1 MSQLSKVG
9 EAVLLISSEV
19 EEIIGV
25 AHRTL
30 VMSRGQIVAE
40 LKGSQ
45 ITKNAIMEAA
55 FKQD

>member
-1 MSQLSKVG
+1 MSKVG

-30 VMSRGQIVAE
+30 VMSRGKVVAE
-40 LKGSQ
+40 LKGDQ
-45 ITKNAIMEAA
+45 VTKSAIMEAA
-55 FKQD
+55 FNQD